1 MNNFF
6 SALEECLDIIDRGG
20 DLESCLS
27 SYPKYE
33 ELLRTFLQ
41 MLVQGRE
48 QPETSPEPAPE
59 QVSFDQALDECIKAV
74 GDGESPESCYER
86 YPAYARK
93 MRPWLVTVVDLRRHR
108 ILGQLQPV
116 SSYVEE
122 DIPDVPFTQAL
133 EEYLQALQQNKSDVI
148 LERYP
153 YYAEKMQ
160 FWADQ
165 IPNGAVQQI
174 LPPPKPVVMSRPPMR
189 VGDFFSN
196 VSLRMSVAASL
207 ALFIFLFSGLSLANA
222 AASLPGD
229 SLYPLKLTIEKIQ
242 LGIGSNDQKAELT
255 AQFAEERRSETTALI
270 QAGQRQDV
278 AFDGE
283 ITFVDQ
289 NKVMV
294 SNVTV
299 LTDGVEEKLPALK
312 KCEKVHVE
320 GYTDQKGVVIK
331 IIGVSSSN
339 GESSTF
345 VASTPTPSLAAAVL
359 TPTHTFTVQAS
370 PTPTLTS
377 TATSTLVPTSAS
389 TATPTLVPTLT
400 STDVPTLWP
409 TLTSTET
416 PTLAPT
422 LTSTDVPTLWPTW
435 TPTDVPTL
443 APTWTA
449 TDVPTLVPT
458 DQPTATSDPSI
469 TLP

>member
-153 YYAEKMQ
+153 YYAEKIR

-207 ALFIFLFSGLSLANA
+207 ALFLFLFSGLSLASA
-222 AASLPGD
+222 AAALPGD
-229 SLYPLKLTIEKIQ
+229 SLYPLKLTIEQIQ
-242 LGIGSNDQKAELT
+242 LDVGSNDQQAKLKAR
-255 AQFAEERRSETTALI
+255 FAEERRHETSVLV
-270 QAGQRQDV
+270 QEGRRQEV
-278 AFDGE
+278 VFDGK
-283 ITFVDQ
+283 ITSVDQ
-289 NKVMV
+289 NTVMV
-294 SNVTV
+294 SNVAV
-299 LTDGVEEKLPALK
+299 LLTGVNGNLSAFQKGQT
-312 KCEKVHVE
+312 VHVE
-320 GYTDQKGVVIK
+320 GYTDKKGVVVKK
-331 IIGVSSSN
+331 IAIHSSN
-339 GESSTF
+339 GESTTF
-345 VASTPTPSLAAAVL
+345 VAAIPALTFAEAILA
-359 TPTHTFTVQAS
+359 
-370 PTPTLTS
+370 
-377 TATSTLVPTSAS
+377 
-389 TATPTLVPTLT
+389 
-400 STDVPTLWP
+400 
-409 TLTSTET
+409 
-416 PTLAPT
+416 
-422 LTSTDVPTLWPTW
+422 
-435 TPTDVPTL
+435 
-443 APTWTA
+443 
-449 TDVPTLVPT
+449 
-458 DQPTATSDPSI
+458 QPPHWQSCHHQPQ
-469 TLP
+469 L